1 MLFFWFSSISTPRGF
16 FFFPR
21 VIIYNKLMHNLEYK
35 SELWDDVMWSLDN
48 ISHILSI
55 WLAFILDIN
64 PTEPSGEL
72 LTINLLNIL
81 QLG

>member
-1 MLFFWFSSISTPRGF
+1 
-16 FFFPR
+16 
-21 VIIYNKLMHNLEYK
+21 MHNLEYK